1 MLNNPTLDKL
11 IALRLH
17 GMAEAYQEQIN
28 QNDIDRFSF
37 DERLA
42 FLVDRQAL
50 YLENR
55 RLKSRLRKAK
65 FKQSATM
72 EDIDYRH
79 PRGLNK
85 SLLMELASGQWIKR
99 HQNVLIVG
107 PTGTGK
113 TYLACALAHKAC
125 LTGHTACYTR
135 LPRLMPSL
143 ELAKGDGSHLKKMK
157 DLEKIQVLILDDWGL
172 MTLKSSHRRDLLEIL
187 DDRHDCLST
196 IVTSQLPIQHWHES
210 IGDNTLADAILDRLV
225 HNAHTIT
232 MKGDSM
238 RKLKN
243 KSNQKET
250 VE

>member
-11 IALRLH
+11 ITLRLQ

-37 DERLA
+37 DERFAL
-42 FLVDRQAL
+42 LVDRQAL

-55 RLKSRLRKAK
+55 RLKSRLRKAR
-65 FKQSATM
+65 FKQPATM

-85 SLLMELASGQWIKR
+85 SLLMDLASGQWIKR

-125 LTGHTACYTR
+125 LIGHTACYTR
-135 LPRLMPSL
+135 LPRLMPAL

-250 VE
+250 V